1 MGSRL
6 WRKWVLSQVQYLGE
20 AMGSPWEMRR
30 LIRRGLHLGGTS
42 VPAQAPRGKGP
53 LGANTVQ
60 ISPVPSWL
68 EVSSCYAYGYGG
80 TPSFLCL

>member
-1 MGSRL
+1 MPHNGLPAMAEVGPVSGS
-6 WRKWVLSQVQYLGE
+6 VS
-20 AMGSPWEMRR
+20 
-30 LIRRGLHLGGTS
+30 RRGDGVAVGDAKADTER
-42 VPAQAPRGKGP
+42 PAFGKGP

-68 EVSSCYAYGYGG
+68 EVSSCYASGYGG